1 MSAASGSAS
10 WCSYGAASAS
20 NTFVTPSSLAAASA
34 TDLQSLPATSTCTSP
49 PIALAAVSALLVASL
64 RVLLSCSATRSVV
77 ISEHPRFVF
86 KLADQFRGRSDFDP
100 GFAPRRLSCFQ
111 YLQTWLDIHAISIR
125 SFLIDRFFLC
135 LHDVRQRRITR
146 FVEPQICCDDR
157 RHFQLDR
164 LQPAVDFASH
174 VDRVT
179 FNRKLGRECSLRP
192 VQQSRQHLSGLI
204 AIVIDCLFPHDDQA
218 WFFCLHNRLE
228 NLRYRKRLNRPLCLH
243 QNAAVGTHSECG
255 PDCLGSL
262 SRSDRHRHDLRRLA
276 GLFQSDR
283 LLDRDL
289 VEGIH

>member
-49 PIALAAVSALLVASL
+49 PIALAAVSALAVASL

-86 KLADQFRGRSDFDP
+86 KLADQFGGRSDFDP
-100 GFAPRRLSCFQ
+100 GFAPWRISCLQ
-111 YLQTWLDIHAISIR
+111 YLQTRLDIHAISVR
-125 SFLIDRFFLC
+125 SFLVDRFFLR
-135 LHDVRQRRITR
+135 LHDVRQRRIAR
-146 FVEPQICCDDR
+146 LVEPQIGCNDR
-157 RHFQLDR
+157 WHFQLHR

-174 VDRVT
+174 VDRIT

-204 AIVIDCLFPHDDQA
+204 AIVINRLFPHDDQTRL
-218 WFFCLHNRLE
+218 FCLYNRLE
-228 NLRYRKRLNRPLCLH
+228 NLRHGKRLNHPLCLH
-243 QNAAVGTHSECG
+243 QNA
-255 PDCLGSL
+255 
-262 SRSDRHRHDLRRLA
+262 
-276 GLFQSDR
+276 
-283 LLDRDL
+283 
-289 VEGIH
+289 